1 MTGGDQ
7 MAERL
12 TMTADLIDY
21 VCENGTRETPA
32 LKNLRKRTQDLQDA
46 DMRVPQE
53 QGQLLHFLVRTLDA
67 KKAMEL
73 GVFTGYSTLW
83 MASALPAD
91 GRLIAIDK
99 RKDWQEIAETSWEEA
114 GVREKI
120 DFRVGR
126 AEKVMARL
134 LEEGEAET
142 FDLIFIDADKK
153 SYSTYYELAL
163 QLLRPGGILVFD
175 NMLRLGDVLNPTVS
189 DPAVDDIRD
198 LNRKL
203 NEDSRVVISM
213 LPFSDGLTLVL
224 KSPQHGQ

>member
-1 MTGGDQ
+1 MANRLQMTS
-7 MAERL
+7 
-12 TMTADLIDY
+12 DLIDY
-21 VCENGTRETPA
+21 VCAKGTRESPSLTK
-32 LKNLRKRTQDLQDA
+32 LRHQTQNLQQA

-53 QGQLLHFLVRTLDA
+53 EGQLLHFLVRTLNA
-67 KKAMEL
+67 RKAMEL

-91 GRLIAIDK
+91 GQLIAIDK

-120 DFRVGR
+120 DFRVGK
-126 AEKVMARL
+126 AEHMMADL
-134 LEEGEAET
+134 LDQGEEGT

-153 SYSTYYELAL
+153 SYTKYYELAL
-163 QLLRPGGILVFD
+163 RLLRIGGIMVFD
-175 NMLRLGDVLNPTVS
+175 NMLRLGDVINPDVH
-189 DPAVDDIRD
+189 DPAVDDIRE

-203 NEDSRVVISM
+203 NEDERVVISM

-224 KSPQHGQ
+224 KTT